1 MSRCGPSI
9 SPEPGSEDLRAVA
22 DRAGCTR
29 GQHVDALAIP
39 FVPRDSL
46 AADEGFRDVHSLGM
60 LMPSS

>member
-1 MSRCGPSI
+1 MKICAPWDTG
-9 SPEPGSEDLRAVA
+9 RAV
-22 DRAGCTR
+22 R
-29 GQHVDALAIP
+29 GHHVDALAIP